1 MRKISII
8 AIAVFTFVFASC
20 NSGGPEKVAEKWL
33 TDFLHLDYESA
44 EQYSTKE
51 TINLLKI
58 FQALHEKTL
67 TDSAR
72 NEAKKIKVDIKDAMV
87 EGNSATVTYSSTLI
101 PEDQTLYLVKENGEW
116 LVQLSKTDMF
126 KDPELPADPDRDPNV
141 VADTTTTHVA
151 GDTSAAQ

>member
-8 AIAVFTFVFASC
+8 ALTAFSLVLASC

-58 FQALHEKTL
+58 FRALNEKAL

-72 NEAKKIKVDIKDAMV
+72 KEAQKITVDIKDALV
-87 EGNSATVTYSSTLI
+87 EGDNATVTYTSTLI
-101 PEDQTLYLVKENGEW
+101 PEEQTIYLVKENGEW
-116 LVQLSKTDMF
+116 LVQLSKTEMF
-126 KDPELPADPDRDPNV
+126 RAPELPADPDHDPNV
-141 VADTTTTHVA
+141 VADTTTTQVT

>member
-8 AIAVFTFVFASC
+8 ALTAFSLVLASC

-33 TDFLHLDYESA
+33 TDFLHRDYESA
-44 EQYSTKE
+44 EQDSTKE

-58 FQALHEKTL
+58 FRALNEKAL

-72 NEAKKIKVDIKDAMV
+72 KEAQKITVDIKDALV
-87 EGNSATVTYSSTLI
+87 EGDNATVTYTSTLI
-101 PEDQTLYLVKENGEW
+101 PEEQTIYLVKENGEW
-116 LVQLSKTDMF
+116 LVQLSKTEMF
-126 KDPELPADPDRDPNV
+126 RDPELPADPDHDPNV
-141 VADTTTTHVA
+141 VADTTTTQVT

>member
-8 AIAVFTFVFASC
+8 ALTAFSLILASC
-20 NSGGPEKVAEKWL
+20 NSNGPEKVAEKWL

-58 FQALHEKTL
+58 FQALTEKTL

-72 NEAKKIKVDIKDAMV
+72 NEARKIKVDIKDAMID
-87 EGNSATVTYSSTLI
+87 GDNATVTYTSTMI
-101 PEDQTLYLVKENGEW
+101 PEDQTIYLVKENGEW

-141 VADTTTTHVA
+141 VADTTTTQVT